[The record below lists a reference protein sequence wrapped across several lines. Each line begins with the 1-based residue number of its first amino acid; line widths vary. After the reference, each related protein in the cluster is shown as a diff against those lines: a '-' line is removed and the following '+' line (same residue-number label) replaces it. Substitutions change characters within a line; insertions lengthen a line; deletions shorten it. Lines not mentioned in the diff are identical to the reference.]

1 MRARLQYCYW
11 RQQLG
16 DGVGRTILDFYK
28 DPIIRSWYQF
38 YVSSLVLRNNTI
50 TGVLYRDDPTIL
62 AWELINEPSAPAD
75 DTGQTV
81 AVMTTPYLRKMVH
94 VYHVNAS
101 FSSVFCKSWSLLAVI
116 HTVCVTCKDWFGTAS
131 SSCCALF
138 CLGTVFPLY
147 IHASFWRR
155 AQIPRRY

>member
-1 MRARLQYCYW
+1 MSVVLQYCYW

-16 DGVGRTILDFYK
+16 DGVGRSILDFYK
-28 DPIIRSWYQF
+28 DPIIRSWYKF

-81 AVMTTPYLRKMVH
+81 AVIISPCILNCGASRKRPFENTSCKRFSTLLLRTLW
-94 VYHVNAS
+94 YG
-101 FSSVFCKSWSLLAVI
+101 LI
-116 HTVCVTCKDWFGTAS
+116 
-131 SSCCALF
+131 
-138 CLGTVFPLY
+138 
-147 IHASFWRR
+147 R
-155 AQIPRRY
+155 